1 MIYTYLEQLP
11 KEFNFIKTGNSKYED
26 DFYKL
31 IKSNDHINIKINK
44 DLNQN
49 ETNITLDPKFYF
61 ENHKKE
67 KINLYIISVDQDNS
81 FFLNA
86 VKYLKTN
93 NIRKLEYNEN
103 NFKNFLIKNFP
114 LRMSRWKFIK
124 VLNFLKLSIR
134 KNIIFKNFW
143 YPKIFFKQHIY
154 KGKLFGKGDY
164 NCYLQRS
171 KSFNND
177 FNFVYKNLS
186 NERSKNNYKDI
197 IYGKPK
203 QIWKNYFNNLTSKEH
218 YQHYLNFQNKDI
230 INLGVEK
237 GFEIPFF
244 LSNNINSIINVD
256 PEGEENLDEY
266 VKFFIN
272 NNLKKVFFEKSFLY
286 NSSRIETKLPIYI
299 KSINLI
305 DIITKYNLKDNFI
318 IKSDIEGLEIEIL
331 NEIPKI
337 MRKFRPQFAIS
348 IYHLDNNLFPYH
360 SQITLLPKMLIK
372 YCKNYKFFVEHYSY
386 NRGETVFY
394 CIPD

>member
-31 IKSNDHINIKINK
+31 IKSTDRANIKINK

-61 ENHKKE
+61 RNHKKE
-67 KINLYIISVDQDNS
+67 KIDLYIISVDQDNS

-93 NIRKLEYNEN
+93 NIRKLKYNEN

-114 LRMSRWKFIK
+114 LRISRWKFIK
-124 VLNFLKLSIR
+124 VLNLLKLSIR

-143 YPKIFFKQHIY
+143 YPKIIFKQHIY
-154 KGKLFGKGDY
+154 QGKLFGKGDY

-203 QIWKNYFNNLTSKEH
+203 QIWENYFNNLTGKEH
-218 YQHYLNFQNKDI
+218 YQHSLNFHNKDI

-244 LSNNINSIINVD
+244 I
-256 PEGEENLDEY
+256 
-266 VKFFIN
+266 
-272 NNLKKVFFEKSFLY
+272 
-286 NSSRIETKLPIYI
+286 
-299 KSINLI
+299 
-305 DIITKYNLKDNFI
+305 
-318 IKSDIEGLEIEIL
+318 
-331 NEIPKI
+331 
-337 MRKFRPQFAIS
+337 
-348 IYHLDNNLFPYH
+348 
-360 SQITLLPKMLIK
+360 
-372 YCKNYKFFVEHYSY
+372 
-386 NRGETVFY
+386 
-394 CIPD
+394 